1 VTPRAKVRDVID
13 LTRSGD
19 VRVLTMDEGEN
30 RFNPTTVAALH
41 AAIDEVEA
49 TEGPCALVTTGTGKF
64 FSNGLDLDWLLQ
76 QPAIPEGFMADVHR
90 LFGRVLSLDVYTVAA
105 VNGHA
110 YAGGAMLA
118 ASHDVTVMRS
128 DRGYWCVPE
137 VDLGLPFTPAMFAAL
152 TAHVPP
158 PTLAEASLTGRRYT
172 ADEAVEAG
180 IAVASVPEAMVLERA
195 IELAAAMAGK
205 DRAVIAAHKQYLFGD
220 AIRTCL
226 GEPSAPH
233 SGPAAS

>member
-1 VTPRAKVRDVID
+1 MPRAKSGLGSARVRAVIE

-41 AAIDEVEA
+41 AAIDEIEA
-49 TEGPCALVTTGTGKF
+49 AEGPCALVTTGTGKF
-64 FSNGLDLDWLLQ
+64 FSNGLDLDWLMN
-76 QPAIPEGFMADVHR
+76 QPELPAEFMADVHR
-90 LFGRVLSLDVYTVAA
+90 LFGRVLGLDVYTVAA

-137 VDLGLPFTPAMFAAL
+137 VDLGLPFTPAMYAAL

-158 PTLAEASLTGRRYT
+158 ATLADASLTGRKYT
-172 ADEAVEAG
+172 GEQAVAAG
-180 IAVASVPEAMVLERA
+180 IAVATVPEAEVLDNA
-195 IELAAAMAGK
+195 IELAAAMAAK
-205 DRAVIAAHKQYLFGD
+205 NRSVIAAHKQLLFGE

-226 GEPSAPH
+226 DSK
-233 SGPAAS
+233 